1 MAATTNV
8 TNALRYTYGVDR
20 VLYLFNQE
28 CPTFNILGRVKK
40 PVGGRGQ
47 FIMPILTKN
56 PGAFT
61 GITEGGA
68 LPSALQPAT
77 TEATFS
83 LQEYV
88 GLYDVSWKLIQDAR
102 TNKFAFQQAIQMLD
116 DGLRR
121 RIMRNLNSDLI
132 SDGRGALAFLP
143 AADNASPITVSALP
157 RVEVGMVCDIM
168 DDTDD
173 DTKLADS
180 VTVTGVDVQGRTI
193 TTSGNPAGTA
203 AGDYFVIQDTTDVSL
218 NSGVA
223 LHTNGLIGVID
234 SANPKSVVGNYG
246 AINRSTAGNEFW
258 QSFVLSNSGTNRA
271 LTEDLLLQALDGA
284 REKGG
289 GQIDAWMSNL
299 AIVRRYHEILAGERY
314 FALSKPGTLSGGIGR
329 SQSGMDNGANSS
341 GEGKTPYQFSGVDW
355 YADPFFD
362 PNVVVGLDTSHFFV
376 GVGENEVPRP
386 ISEVFED
393 VPFFRQTS
401 NATFEVAWYY
411 QCELLSDNP
420 AAGVKIKDVAES

>member
-1 MAATTNV
+1 MASTSNV
-8 TNALRYTYGVDR
+8 TQALRYTYGVDR

-28 CPTFNILGRVKK
+28 SPTFNILGRVKK

-68 LPSALQPAT
+68 LPTALQPAT
-77 TEATFS
+77 SEATFS

-121 RIMRNLNSDLI
+121 RIIRNLNSDLI

-157 RVEVGMVCDIM
+157 RVEVGMVCDVM
-168 DDTDD
+168 DDSDN

-180 VTVTGVDVQGRTI
+180 VTITGVDTQARTI
-193 TTSGNPAGTA
+193 STSGNPAGTA
-203 AGDYFVIQDTTDVSL
+203 AGDYFVIQDTTDVSIN
-218 NSGVA
+218 NS
-223 LHTNGLIGVID
+223 LHTYGLLAVVD
-234 SANPKSVVGNYG
+234 SANPAAVVGNYG
-246 AINRSTAGNEFW
+246 GINRSTAGNEFW
-258 QSFVLSNSGTNRA
+258 NAWVSSNSGTNRA
-271 LTEDLLLQALDGA
+271 LTEDLVLQALDGA

-289 GQIDAWMSNL
+289 GQIDAIMSNL
-299 AIVRRYHEILAGERY
+299 AIVRRYHEILAAERY

-329 SQSGMDNGANSS
+329 SQAGMNDGSKS
-341 GEGKTPYQFSGVDW
+341 EGDGKTPYSFSGIDW

-362 PNVVVGLDTSHFFV
+362 PNVVVGLDTSHFFL

-393 VPFFRQTS
+393 VPFFRQTTS
-401 NATFEVAWYY
+401 ATFEVAWYY

-420 AAGVKIKDVAES
+420 ASGFKIKDVAES